1 MASSL
6 TIRAYSSADEA
17 AVIDVW
23 RLCCLTRPQN
33 NALLDI
39 ERKLKVNPELF
50 LVGLFDGRVV
60 STAMVGYE
68 GHRGWVNYL
77 GVHPAYQRRG
87 FGRQLM
93 EFAEE
98 KLLALGCPKINL
110 QIRKDNLGAVQF
122 YERIGYGTDEVI
134 SMGKRLIPD

>member
-23 RLCCLTRPQN
+23 RLCYLTRPQN

>member
-17 AVIDVW
+17 SVIDVW
-23 RLCCLTRPQN
+23 RLCYLTRPQN

>member
-17 AVIDVW
+17 SVIDVW
-23 RLCCLTRPQN
+23 RLCYLTRPQN

-98 KLLALGCPKINL
+98 KLLALGYPKINL

>member
-33 NALLDI
+33 NAQLDI

-60 STAMVGYE
+60 STAMVGHE